1 MKVFTSPFGFFMMH
15 MLSRMYWLRP
25 LEDCVADCVADSVK
39 YLLVFLHNDMN

>member
-25 LEDCVADCVADSVK
+25 LEDCVADYVK
-39 YLLVFLHNDMN
+39 YLFMFLYSDMN